1 VTNEIKPNLIDKMI
15 GVFSPRAMAERVQYR
30 AYMAS
35 PQFSASYSGG
45 VSTRLST
52 KWGQASSYIGGTQS
66 ERRLMGSMRD
76 RARRVYANSYIG
88 RSLIDTETDYVI
100 GDGMTLQART
110 SSDDFN
116 RVAEDRFSAWLDVA
130 DVRGM
135 MGGCDWQRMI
145 YRTSR
150 VDGDAGVVL
159 VDRGGESRIQ
169 IIPGDRIT
177 NPDGRHSPNIFDGV
191 EASPVGRPTRF
202 HILSETDKGA
212 RSFESI
218 SADNFKYLSWIA
230 EPLQIRGETC
240 YAQVFQLLD
249 QLDGYT
255 DAVVVAARMGAIFGL
270 IFKEKTAAKQFGALG
285 TIANAKGDQ
294 QKAFKL
300 ENGMVKFIGG
310 EDDVVQVQASQP
322 MSQTP
327 DFIRAMLRLIGLP
340 FGMPLE
346 IAAKDVSTSNLSA
359 LRGVRQEYAS
369 ACKPKQRR
377 FIFSILTPIY
387 RWWISREVK
396 AGRITGAPEDFATH
410 EWLPHA
416 KPMTDPITET
426 QALILECEAN
436 VNTWD
441 NVCSI
446 LGRDRDQI
454 IEANRIDREKREV
467 AGVPDIRSTYTRD
480 PVASQPNPADDTE
493 TEDTDDG
500 EETNDDDA

>member
-1 VTNEIKPNLIDKMI
+1 MI

-35 PQFSASYSGG
+35 PAFAASYKGG
-45 VSTRLST
+45 VATRLST
-52 KWGQASSYIGGTQS
+52 SWGTSQSFIGGKQGD
-66 ERRLMGSMRD
+66 RKLMGNMRD
-76 RARRVYANSYIG
+76 RARRVYLNSYIG
-88 RSLIDTETDYVI
+88 RSLIETETDYVI

-110 SSDDFN
+110 GKDDFDQE
-116 RVAEDRFSAWLDVA
+116 VEERFRKWVDVA
-130 DVRGM
+130 DIRGM
-135 MGGCDWQRMI
+135 MGGCDWQRML

-169 IIPGDRIT
+169 IIPGDRIQ
-177 NPDGRHSPNIFDGV
+177 NPDGKHGGNIFDGI
-191 EASPVGRPTRF
+191 EASAVGRPTKF
-202 HILSETDKGA
+202 HVLSESDNGK

-218 SADNFKYLSWIA
+218 NADNFKYISWIA
-230 EPLQIRGETC
+230 ESLQIRGETC
-240 YAQVFQLLD
+240 YAQVFELLD

-255 DAVVVAARMGAIFGL
+255 DAVVIAARMGAIFGL

-294 QKAFKL
+294 QKAFKM

-377 FIFSILTPIY
+377 FIWSILTPIY

-396 AGRITGAPEDFATH
+396 AGRIKAAAPEDFTKH
-410 EWLPHA
+410 EWLPCA

-446 LGRDRDQI
+446 LGRDREQI
-454 IEANRIDREKREV
+454 IEANRVDREKLK
-467 AGVPDIRSTYTRD
+467 ASGAPAIRSTYTRPPD
-480 PVASQPNPADDTE
+480 PVAAPAAAMPDDNKDSIDDTDPE
-493 TEDTDDG
+493 EPNDG
-500 EETNDDDA
+500 QEPTNQSQR

>member
-1 VTNEIKPNLIDKMI
+1 
-15 GVFSPRAMAERVQYR
+15 MAERVQYR

-35 PQFSASYSGG
+35 PQFSASYRGG

-52 KWGQASSYIGGTQS
+52 SWGASHSIVGGTQG
-66 ERRLMGSMRD
+66 ERRLMGNMRD
-76 RARRVYANSYIG
+76 RARRVYQNSYIG

-110 SSDDFN
+110 SSEAFN
-116 RVAEDRFSAWLDVA
+116 AEAEDRFRAWLDVA

-135 MGGCDWQRMI
+135 MGGSDWQRML

-150 VDGDAGVVL
+150 VDGDAGMVL

-169 IIPGDRIT
+169 IIPGDRIQT
-177 NPDGRHSPNIFDGV
+177 PDGKYGENVYDGI
-191 EASPVGRPTRF
+191 EASPVGRPIRF
-202 HILSETDKGA
+202 HILSENEVGRRDFTA
-212 RSFESI
+212 I
-218 SADNFKYLSWIA
+218 SADNFKYLSWLA

-240 YAQVFQLLD
+240 FAQVFELLD

-285 TIANAKGDQ
+285 TLTNAGGDQ
-294 QKAFKL
+294 QKAIKL
-300 ENGMVKFIGG
+300 ENGMVKYVGG
-310 EDDVVQVQASQP
+310 DDDVVQVQASQP

-369 ACKPKQRR
+369 ACKPKQKR
-377 FIFSILTPIY
+377 FIWSALAPMY

-396 AGRITGAPEDFATH
+396 AQRMTTPAPEDFIRH
-410 EWLPHA
+410 EWLPAA

-441 NVCSI
+441 NACSI

-454 IEANRIDREKREV
+454 IEANRIDREKRE
-467 AGVPDIRSTYTRD
+467 AADMPEIRSTYTRD
-480 PVASQPNPADDTE
+480 PVQPAMAAKTDPAPIDPESTDPN
-493 TEDTDDG
+493 TEDPTDG
-500 EETNDDDA
+500 ETPDTTQP